1 MIDYKELNTV
11 EKIARFTKLHVTT
24 YRNYP
29 SKKAEVVKILAP
41 VFAEEAEGWKI
52 VLDMGKF
59 RNGFTRVLGVKG
71 MRALKKLLYTLDDTK
86 YKSVD
91 FGVDD

>member
-1 MIDYKELNTV
+1 MVEYREFNTV
-11 EKIARFTKLHVTT
+11 EKIARFTKLQVTT

-29 SKKAEVVKILAP
+29 SKKAEIAKILAP
-41 VFAEEAEGWKI
+41 IFSEDAEGWKI

-71 MRALKKLLYTLDDTK
+71 MRALKKLLYVVDETK
-86 YKSVD
+86 YKAVD